1 MQHANVN
8 ANVDADADADA
19 DVCLNILKYYIK
31 EKKVQSPL
39 CSLGMP

>member
-31 EKKVQSPL
+31 EKKV
-39 CSLGMP
+39 